1 MRIIVDGMGGDN
13 APLEIVKACVQAV
26 EQLDT
31 DIVIVGKQDKIEE
44 VFTKENLSKNRIEI
58 VDAQEE
64 ILMDDEP
71 ISVRHKKESSMAK
84 GLYLLKDGSGDAFV
98 SAGNSGALL
107 VGSTLFV
114 RCIKGVKRAAFAP
127 TICSVHGKFILADG
141 GANIECTPEM
151 LDLFARMGSVYI
163 KGMFG
168 IENPRVGLA
177 NNGAEESKGIPMYV
191 EAHKL
196 LKEDKKINFIGNIE
210 GRDVMYNKCD
220 VLVCDGFTGN
230 FILKCTEGAA
240 LMVFGAVKD
249 VFKTNWR
256 TKLAYLLASK
266 EVGIMKKKV
275 DYKEVGGAVLLG
287 ISKPVVKAHGSSDQ
301 RAFFGA
307 IRQAVNFA
315 NSTIIEDIEK
325 SVAND

>member
-1 MRIIVDGMGGDN
+1 MKIIVDGMGGDN

-31 DIVIVGKQDKIEE
+31 DIVIVGKQEKIEE
-44 VFTKENLSKNRIEI
+44 VFAKEGLSKNGIEI

-71 ISVRHKKESSMAK
+71 ISVRHKKDSSMAK
-84 GLYLLKDGSGDAFV
+84 GLYLLKEGAGDAFV

-127 TICSVHGKFILADG
+127 TICSIHGKFILADS

-151 LDLFARMGSVYI
+151 LDLFARMGSIYI

-168 IENPRVGLA
+168 VENPRVGLA
-177 NNGAEESKGIPMYV
+177 NNGAEESKGLPMYV

-196 LKEDKKINFIGNIE
+196 LKADSKINFIGNIE

-230 FILKCTEGAA
+230 FILKCSEGAA

-249 VFKTNWR
+249 VFKTNLR

-266 EVGIMKKKV
+266 EVNVMKKKV

-315 NSTIIEDIEK
+315 GSSIIEDIEK
-325 SVAND
+325 SVSEN

>member
-26 EQLDT
+26 EKLDV
-31 DIVIVGKQDKIEE
+31 DILLVGKKDKIEE
-44 VFTKENLSKNRIEI
+44 VFRNEKLSANRIEVI
-58 VDAQEE
+58 DAQEE

-84 GLYLLKDGSGDAFV
+84 GLYLLRDGEGDAFV

-127 TICSVHGKFILADG
+127 TVVSVHGKFILADS

-151 LDLFARMGSVYI
+151 LDLFARMGSVYM

-168 IENPRVGLA
+168 VENPRVGLA
-177 NNGAEESKGIPMYV
+177 NNGAEESKGTELYI

-196 LKEDKKINFIGNIE
+196 LKEDSRINFVGNIE
-210 GRDVMYNKCD
+210 GRDTMFNKCD

-249 VFKTNWR
+249 VFKTNFR
-256 TKLAYLLASK
+256 TKIAYLLASK
-266 EVGIMKKKV
+266 EVSVMKKKV

-287 ISKPVVKAHGSSDQ
+287 ISKPVVKAHGSSDA

-315 NSTIIEDIEK
+315 GSSIIEDIEK
-325 SVAND
+325 SVSKD

>member
-31 DIVIVGKQDKIEE
+31 DIVLVGKQDKLEE
-44 VFTKENLSKNRIEI
+44 VFATQNLSKNRIEI

-84 GLYLLKDGSGDAFV
+84 GLYLLKDGAGDAFV

-127 TICSVHGKFILADG
+127 TICSVHGKFILADS

-168 IENPRVGLA
+168 VENPA
-177 NNGAEESKGIPMYV
+177 
-191 EAHKL
+191 
-196 LKEDKKINFIGNIE
+196 
-210 GRDVMYNKCD
+210 
-220 VLVCDGFTGN
+220 
-230 FILKCTEGAA
+230 
-240 LMVFGAVKD
+240 
-249 VFKTNWR
+249 
-256 TKLAYLLASK
+256 
-266 EVGIMKKKV
+266 
-275 DYKEVGGAVLLG
+275 
-287 ISKPVVKAHGSSDQ
+287 
-301 RAFFGA
+301 
-307 IRQAVNFA
+307 
-315 NSTIIEDIEK
+315 
-325 SVAND
+325 

>member
-1 MRIIVDGMGGDN
+1 MKIIVDGMGGDN

-44 VFTKENLSKNRIEI
+44 VFAKEGLSKNRIEI

-84 GLYLLKDGSGDAFV
+84 GLCLLKEGGGDAFV

-114 RCIKGVKRAAFAP
+114 RCIKGIKRAAFAP
-127 TICSVHGKFILADG
+127 TICSIHGKFILADG

-151 LDLFARMGSVYI
+151 IDLFARMGSVYM

-168 IENPRVGLA
+168 VENPRVGLA
-177 NNGAEESKGIPMYV
+177 NNGAEESKGLPMYV

-196 LKEDKKINFIGNIE
+196 LKADEKINFIGNVE

-230 FILKCTEGAA
+230 FILKCSEGAA

-249 VFKTNWR
+249 VFKTNLR
-256 TKLAYLLASK
+256 TKIAYLLASK
-266 EVGIMKKKV
+266 EVNVMKKKV
-275 DYKEVGGAVLLG
+275 DYKEIGGAVLLG

-315 NSTIIEDIEK
+315 NSSIIEDIER
-325 SVAND
+325 SVSND

>member
-44 VFTKENLSKNRIEI
+44 VFAKEGLSKNRIEI
-58 VDAQEE
+58 VDAQDE

-84 GLYLLKDGSGDAFV
+84 GLYLLKDGGGDAFV

-127 TICSVHGKFILADG
+127 TIASIHGKFILADG
-141 GANIECTPEM
+141 GANIECTPDM
-151 LDLFARMGSVYI
+151 LDLFARMGSVYM

-168 IENPRVGLA
+168 VENPRVGLA
-177 NNGAEESKGIPMYV
+177 NNGAEESKGLPMYV

-196 LKEDKKINFIGNIE
+196 LKEDKKINFVGNIE

-249 VFKTNWR
+249 VFKTNLR
-256 TKLAYLLASK
+256 TKIAYLLARK
-266 EVGIMKKKV
+266 EVSVMKKKV
-275 DYKEVGGAVLLG
+275 DYKEIGGAVLLG

-307 IRQAVNFA
+307 IRQAVTFA
-315 NSTIIEDIEK
+315 NSSIIEDIEK
-325 SVAND
+325 SVSNE